1 MDPNPRLD
9 ACEVDETA
17 SVTMVT
23 GVMPATA
30 PPMPKSERESIYC
43 KMK

>member
-9 ACEVDETA
+9 ACEVDEIA

-23 GVMPATA
+23 GVVLATA
-30 PPMPKSERESIYC
+30 HPMPKSERERIL
-43 KMK
+43 